1 MSARRVLA
9 VLALATLIGASS
21 AAAATR
27 SLTPGQAVELSG
39 SDIVCAYAG
48 LAHHYGIAC
57 ALNSVSTAW
66 TFRLEEN
73 VLAAIHVVGGSPR
86 PARPFAEPR
95 TRPEP
100 GPSDVTGASIIAQVK
115 VGQRFSARGSDLVCK
130 ASRIGG
136 SAAVTCAKERA
147 GRAIAG
153 SYAGVVT
160 KRTMR
165 IERVTAHGAWKI
177 MLARP
182 STG

>member
-1 MSARRVLA
+1 
-9 VLALATLIGASS
+9 
-21 AAAATR
+21 
-27 SLTPGQAVELSG
+27 LTPGQAVQISG

-73 VLAAIHVVGGSPR
+73 SLVAIHVVNGSPQ
-86 PARPFAEPR
+86 PGRPFREPR

-100 GPSDVTGASIIAQVK
+100 GPTDVTSASI
-115 VGQRFSARGSDLVCK
+115 VGQLKAGHSVTAHGTDLACK

-136 SAAVTCAKERA
+136 GPAVTCAKERG
-147 GRAIAG
+147 GRPIVG
-153 SYAGVVT
+153 SYAGVLT
-160 KRTMR
+160 AKTMR
-165 IERVTAHGAWKI
+165 IERVTAHGAWKVV
-177 MLARP
+177 LSRP